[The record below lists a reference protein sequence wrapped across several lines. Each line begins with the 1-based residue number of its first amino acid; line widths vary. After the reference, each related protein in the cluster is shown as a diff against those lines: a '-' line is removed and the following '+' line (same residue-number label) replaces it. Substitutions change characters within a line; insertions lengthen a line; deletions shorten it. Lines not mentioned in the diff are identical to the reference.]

1 MVTVQRSALLVG
13 FDASTAEQIADE
25 LRRVVFF
32 CESVDDVDAALDL
45 TQLLPF
51 DAVIV
56 CYPVVGMAIDKFLTA
71 LRRKASPCRQS
82 AVAVVAPAD
91 RVSEATELIGHGAN
105 GVVSRDDL
113 TERLAHMIF
122 HLVEV
127 PPRFSLRAVSR
138 LKVQLGHG
146 TSLTLCQT
154 ENVSA
159 TGMLL
164 RTEQNYPIGTRVAFE
179 MMLPGKS
186 QALRGTA
193 VVVRH
198 TYQPH
203 EKNFRRRCA
212 VRGISERGPDTV
224 RRTSRHAC
232 RSRLSRRVGFRTRR
246 AAALRRRAAPARPG
260 GHAHC
265 RLRDCPRRVARRR

>member
-13 FDASTAEQIADE
+13 FDVATAEQVADE
-25 LRRVVFF
+25 LRKAVFF
-32 CESVDDVDAALDL
+32 SESVDDAEAALDL

-56 CYPVVGMAIDKFLTA
+56 SYPVAGMAIDKFLTE
-71 LRRKASPCRQS
+71 LRRAASPCRQS
-82 AVAVVAPAD
+82 AVAVVAPPNN
-91 RVSEATELIGHGAN
+91 VSEATELIGRGAN
-105 GVVSRDDL
+105 GVVSRDEL
-113 TERLAHMIF
+113 TERLAHMLF
-122 HLVEV
+122 HLIEV

-138 LKVQLGHG
+138 LRVQLGHG

-164 RTEQNYPIGTRVAFE
+164 RTDQNYPIGTRVGFE
-179 MMLPGKS
+179 MMLPGENR
-186 QALRGTA
+186 ALRGNA

-203 EKNFRRRCA
+203 ERVSGVG
-212 VRGISERGPDTV
+212 VRFAEFQGED
-224 RRTSRHAC
+224 
-232 RSRLSRRVGFRTRR
+232 RTRFDEHL
-246 AAALRRRAAPARPG
+246 ATLAGPG
-260 GHAHC
+260 
-265 RLRDCPRRVARRR
+265 